1 MIGVKWKCSDLL
13 MKWPTELFGGLIGKR
28 ILFNQ
33 GMNVRRFV
41 QILFTVDGSIS
52 MILFYISFVDY

>member
-1 MIGVKWKCSDLL
+1 